1 MTIASNLSLRITAIL
16 LAGFV
21 ALQLLIVAATTLPSR
36 GDDRRPYNLPLPE
49 QARTMVEAIDRTPG
63 AQRASLVEALNGG
76 LYSVSLAPALPA
88 TAAEPTPDL
97 VVLSAYYARA
107 LPGRAIAVNG
117 RRPRLGRLV
126 GSRPRPARFFAP
138 VSVAI
143 GLGDGG
149 AVVLSSQPS
158 PAMRHYLRSRSWVG
172 ALGGLIL
179 LVALGLAV
187 RQTTKPLVRLSH
199 GVRRFGTSLDA
210 PDLPVTGPREVR
222 ELSSSFNEM
231 KGRIRDLMAERT
243 RMLAAI
249 AHDMRTYLTRL
260 RLRAEFIDDP
270 RHREGA
276 VRDLDEMAALL
287 DDTLFLAQGE
297 ADRAPPGELDLAAAA
312 LALVAVRQELGD
324 AVMIEPPAGPL
335 PVRATALSVRRILGN
350 LIDNGLRYGTAVAVR
365 LAPAAGHVDL
375 IVEDDGP
382 GVPPEMLARLGEP
395 FNRLDASRN
404 RETGGAGLGL
414 AIVRALAGHD
424 GATVTFTNRD
434 SGGLRVTVHY
444 PIR

>member
-1 MTIASNLSLRITAIL
+1 MTVTSNLSLRITAIL
-16 LAGFV
+16 LVGFV

-49 QARTMVEAIDRTPG
+49 QARAMVEAIDRTPG
-63 AQRASLVEALNGG
+63 AQRASLVGAFDGG

-88 TAAEPTPDL
+88 AAAEPTPDL
-97 VVLSAYYARA
+97 DLLSDYYARA

-143 GLGDGG
+143 GLADGG
-149 AVVLSSQPS
+149 AVVLSSRPS
-158 PAMRHYLRSRSWVG
+158 PAMRHYFRSRSWVG
-172 ALGGLIL
+172 AFGGLIL
-179 LVALGLAV
+179 LIALGLAV
-187 RQTTKPLVRLSH
+187 RQTTRPLVRLSQ
-199 GVRRFGTSLDA
+199 GVRRFGSTLDA
-210 PDLPVTGPREVR
+210 PDLPVAGPREVR
-222 ELSSSFNEM
+222 ELAQSFNDM

-249 AHDMRTYLTRL
+249 AHDLRTYLTRL

-312 LALVAVRQELGD
+312 RSLVAVRHELCD
-324 AVMIEPPAGPL
+324 AVTIDSAGPL
-335 PVRATALSVRRILGN
+335 PVRATPLSVRRILGN

-365 LAPAAGHVDL
+365 LVPAAGHVDL

-382 GVPPEMLARLGEP
+382 GVPPEVLARLGEP

-414 AIVRALAGHD
+414 AIVRALAAHD

-434 SGGLRVTVHY
+434 SGGLCATVRY
-444 PIR
+444 PMA

>member
-1 MTIASNLSLRITAIL
+1 MTVASNLSLRITAIL
-16 LAGFV
+16 LVGFV

-49 QARTMVEAIDRTPG
+49 QARAIVDAIDRTPG
-63 AQRASLVEALNGG
+63 PQRAGLLDAFNGG

-88 TAAEPTPDL
+88 STATPTPDL
-97 VVLSAYYARA
+97 ELLSLYYARA
-107 LPGRAIAVNG
+107 LPGRPVAVNG
-117 RRPRLGRLV
+117 RRPILGRLI
-126 GSRPRPARFFAP
+126 GSRPRPARFLAP
-138 VSVAI
+138 VTVAI
-143 GLGDGG
+143 GLRDGG
-149 AVVLSSQPS
+149 AVVLTSRPS
-158 PAMRHYLRSRSWVG
+158 AAMRRYLRSRSWLG
-172 ALGGLIL
+172 AFGGLIVL
-179 LVALGLAV
+179 AALALAV
-187 RQTTKPLVRLSH
+187 RQTTRPLVQLSK

-210 PDLPVTGPREVR
+210 PDLPVAGPREVR
-222 ELSSSFNEM
+222 ELAQSFNDM

-276 VRDLDEMAALL
+276 VRDLGEMAALL

-297 ADRAPPGELDLAAAA
+297 ADRAPPAEIDLAAAA
-312 LALVAVRQELGD
+312 GAMVDVRRELGD
-324 AVMIEPPAGPL
+324 PVTIESAGPL
-335 PVRATALSVRRILGN
+335 PVRATPLSVRRILGN
-350 LIDNGLRYGTAVAVR
+350 LIDNGLRYGTAVTVR
-365 LAPAAGHVDL
+365 FARGEDHIDL

-382 GVPPEMLARLGEP
+382 GVPPEVLARLGEP

-424 GATVTFTNRD
+424 GADLLFANRD
-434 SGGLRVTVHY
+434 TGGLRVTVRY
-444 PIR
+444 PVP